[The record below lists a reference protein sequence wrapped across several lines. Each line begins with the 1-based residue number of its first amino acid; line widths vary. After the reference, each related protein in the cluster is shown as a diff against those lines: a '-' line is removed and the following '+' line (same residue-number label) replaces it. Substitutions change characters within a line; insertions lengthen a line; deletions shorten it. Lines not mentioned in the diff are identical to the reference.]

1 MKRFLLILLSVLL
14 LLTMFGCTQEEALEK
29 PVNFYYRRSN
39 IEYKQE
45 GGVIAAEQRE
55 SLGHETDVRYLLS
68 EYLKGPASGGLQ
80 QVFPEGMTIVSMYY
94 EDKNIKMTFSF
105 HLAELTGMDLT
116 IACACLTMTVM
127 ELTGAESV
135 QIYAAGT
142 LLDEYQSITMDKNS
156 LLLLDTSAEVKYQK

>member
-68 EYLKGPASGGLQ
+68 EYLKGPTSGGLQ

-116 IACACLTMTVM
+116 IACACITMTCM
-127 ELTGAESV
+127 ELTDVTVVRIRAENTTLDGAEFIEMS
-135 QIYAAGT
+135 AA
-142 LLDEYQSITMDKNS
+142 S
-156 LLLLDTSAEVKYQK
+156 LLLVDFGKENTQ